1 MSERFNQLRA
11 RHDQLRLRSA
21 IQRRELAQLSTGIR
35 HRLDRV
41 DRGIN
46 IVRGVVRK
54 PAAIAAGFAILA
66 LLGPRRLLGLATRS
80 ALVLTTVQRLAR
92 LAMPPSGRRT
102 ALAKTQRL
110 LARKH

>member
-1 MSERFNQLRA
+1 MSARFEQLRA

-21 IQRRELAQLSTGIR
+21 IQRRELAELSTSIR
-35 HRLDRV
+35 QRLNRV

-46 IVRGVVRK
+46 IVRRVVRK
-54 PAAIAAGFAILA
+54 PVVIVGGIAILA

-92 LAMPPSGRRT
+92 LARPDAERK
-102 ALAKTQRL
+102 LAKPQGL
-110 LARKH
+110 LSRRA